1 MVTLLTL
8 LAIVYVF
15 FIPITIQGMY
25 HNKWRHGHKD
35 FLSFYKDTKRFGA
48 LATVIYYILTSFTL
62 VWFVVIKLIN
72 IIVDDVTITF
82 NKIKD

>member
-1 MVTLLTL
+1 MPINLKTLKYL
-8 LAIVYVF
+8 LHFLV
-15 FIPITIQGMY
+15 IT
-25 HNKWRHGHKD
+25 NKRKHEHKD

-72 IIVDDVTITF
+72 IIADGITIMF
-82 NKIKD
+82 NRI

>member
-1 MVTLLTL
+1 MVTLLT
-8 LAIVYVF
+8 IVYIF

-35 FLSFYKDTKRFGA
+35 FLSFYKDTKGFGT

-72 IIVDDVTITF
+72 IIANGITAMF
-82 NKIKD
+82 DKIKD

>member
-8 LAIVYVF
+8 LAIVYIF

-48 LATVIYYILTSFTL
+48 LATIIYYILTSFTL
-62 VWFVVIKLIN
+62 VWFIVIKLIN
-72 IIVDDVTITF
+72 IIANSVTIVF
-82 NKIKD
+82 NRI

>member
-1 MVTLLTL
+1 MTVILTLLT
-8 LAIVYVF
+8 IIYIF

-35 FLSFYKDTKRFGA
+35 FLSFYKDTKRFRA

-72 IIVDDVTITF
+72 IIVDDVTIMF

>member
-1 MVTLLTL
+1 MTIVLLT
-8 LAIVYVF
+8 IIYIF

-25 HNKWRHGHKD
+25 HNKWRHGHND

-62 VWFVVIKLIN
+62 VWFIVIKLIN
-72 IIVDDVTITF
+72 IIADGITIMF
-82 NKIKD
+82 DKIKD

>member
-1 MVTLLTL
+1 MSVLLTL

-25 HNKWRHGHKD
+25 HNKQKHKD
-35 FLSFYKDTKRFGA
+35 FLSFYKDTKGFGA

-72 IIVDDVTITF
+72 IIADGITIVF
-82 NKIKD
+82 NRI

>member
-1 MVTLLTL
+1 MPTLLTL

-25 HNKWRHGHKD
+25 HNNWRHEHKD
-35 FLSFYKDTKRFGA
+35 FLSFYKDTKGFET

-62 VWFVVIKLIN
+62 VWLVVIKLIN
-72 IIVDDVTITF
+72 IIADGITIMF
-82 NKIKD
+82 NKINK

>member
-1 MVTLLTL
+1 MTEILTL
-8 LAIVYVF
+8 LAIVYIF

-25 HNKWRHGHKD
+25 HNKRRHGHKD
-35 FLSFYKDTKRFGA
+35 FLSFYKNTKRFGA

-72 IIVDDVTITF
+72 IIADGITIMF
-82 NKIKD
+82 NRI

>member
-8 LAIVYVF
+8 LAIVYIF

-25 HNKWRHGHKD
+25 HNKWKHEHKD
-35 FLSFYKDTKRFGA
+35 FLSFYKDAKGFGA
-48 LATVIYYILTSFTL
+48 LTAVIYYILTSFTL

-72 IIVDDVTITF
+72 IIADGITIVF
-82 NKIKD
+82 NRI